1 MIGNASHMR
10 RLMMA
15 LLLTAACAQ
24 SQKASEPAKTTDSKS
39 SPATKSTA
47 AKLPDFTLETIDGS
61 QFTLS
66 DHVGRDVI
74 VMSFWATWCGPC
86 KVELPHLDAL
96 YNEEKEN
103 GLVIVA
109 LAMDEPTTVA
119 EVAPTAQRLGLT
131 MPVALDTNQRAV
143 ALYNRSRS
151 APMTVVIDKQGR
163 IVHQAAG
170 YNPGDEVKLAQAVRT
185 LLAQ

>member
-1 MIGNASHMR
+1 MR
-10 RLMMA
+10 RLMLL

-24 SQKASEPAKTTDSKS
+24 GPKASDPAKTESKAS
-39 SPATKSTA
+39 A
-47 AKLPDFTLETIDGS
+47 AKKSGAATLPDFTLETIDGER
-61 QFTLS
+61 FTLS
-66 DHVGRDVI
+66 DHVGKDVI

-86 KVELPHLDAL
+86 KMELPHLDEL
-96 YNEEKEN
+96 YNAEKDK
-103 GLVIVA
+103 GLMIVA

-143 ALYNRSRS
+143 ALYNRSRN
-151 APMTVVIDKQGR
+151 APMTVVIDRQGR

-170 YNPGDEVKLAQAVRT
+170 YNPGDEVKLAEAVKK

>member
-1 MIGNASHMR
+1 MR
-10 RLMMA
+10 RWMMA
-15 LLLTAACAQ
+15 LLLAAVACAQ
-24 SQKASEPAKTTDSKS
+24 GPKASDPAKTETKS
-39 SPATKSTA
+39 SDATKASV
-47 AKLPDFTLETIDGS
+47 KLPDFSLETIDGG

-66 DHVGRDVI
+66 DHVGKDVI

-96 YNEEKEN
+96 YNEEKDN

-119 EVAPTAQRLGLT
+119 EVAPTAERLGLT

-170 YNPGDEVKLAQAVRT
+170 YNPGDEVKLAQEVRT